1 MASIERTAYPRF
13 GRLVTARELA
23 SLCPSEDEVL
33 WARAHAR
40 SDRHLLALVLSLT
53 CFQRLGYFPRAGDV
67 PVAVV
72 EHVRRALGLA
82 DATVPSRGSE
92 TAKAQRRLVR
102 ERLGVAHD
110 PERARAVA
118 SDAIRSAALVK
129 NHPPDLINVAL
140 EMLVKA
146 SLELPAFSTL
156 DEIAGRIRRKVNTAM
171 FERIGGRLALG
182 DRIALDDL
190 LEADGPGSKSAFNRL
205 KQVAGRA
212 SWSAFREQ
220 VAHLRWVDSLGDSA
234 AWLDGIAESKIAD
247 FAGEAMAADAGVM
260 RRCRRVQAHGA
271 AGVHGPS
278 RAHARERRSGRDVLQ
293 ADGVDHEAR
302 ERRAG

>member
-1 MASIERTAYPRF
+1 
-13 GRLVTARELA
+13 
-23 SLCPSEDEVL
+23 
-33 WARAHAR
+33 
-40 SDRHLLALVLSLT
+40 
-53 CFQRLGYFPRAGDV
+53 
-67 PVAVV
+67 VAVV

-156 DEIAGRIRRKVNTAM
+156 DEIAGRIRREVNTAM
-171 FERIGGRLALG
+171 FERVGGRIALG

-190 LEADGPGSKSAFNRL
+190 LKADGAGSKSAFNRL

-260 RRCRRVQAHGA
+260 RDVAACKRTALLACMVHLARTRARDDLAEMFCKRMASITKLAKAELDAIRERQAQMSEGLIGHYRRVLACLDPQRRA
-271 AGVHGPS
+271 AGRRG
-278 RAHARERRSGRDVLQ
+278 RAGAGAPDGSGR
-293 ADGVDHEAR
+293 
-302 ERRAG
+302 RRL